1 MRRAIALFVVLAA
14 VGLFALL
21 NWNVFVTPTELSL
34 GVTTVMAPLGLV
46 MLGVLVFVTLLFVVY
61 AVSMQAGALVESRR
75 LAKDLHTQRE
85 LADKAEA
92 SRFTELRTFLVAEMQ
107 NLATAQ
113 EQNRTALLARI
124 DRAQESARLAH
135 EEAVNTVAAQLG
147 ELEDRLERAQ
157 AIPGSYERTDTLVR
171 R

>member
-34 GVTTVMAPLGLV
+34 GVTTVNAPLGLV

-75 LAKDLHTQRE
+75 LAKDLHAQRE

-92 SRFTELRTFLVAEMQ
+92 SRFTELRTFLVAEMAT
-107 NLATAQ
+107 LASSQTQAR
-113 EQNRTALLARI
+113 EALLARI
-124 DRAQESARLAH
+124 DRAQEASRLAH
-135 EEAVNTVAAQLG
+135 EEATNTLAAQLG
-147 ELEDRLERAQ
+147 ELEDRLEREQ
-157 AIPGSYERTDTLVR
+157 AVPGAYERTDTLLR